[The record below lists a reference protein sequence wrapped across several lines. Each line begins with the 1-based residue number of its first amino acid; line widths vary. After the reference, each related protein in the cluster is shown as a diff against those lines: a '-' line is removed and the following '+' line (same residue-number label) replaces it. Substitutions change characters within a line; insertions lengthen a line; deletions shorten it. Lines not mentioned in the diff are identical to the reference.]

1 MNRESI
7 FSMRLNTAE
16 RELLDEMARAANRKP
31 GELMRELLRNYA
43 MQVAARKRGDAE
55 RGLTVKH

>member
-1 MNRESI
+1 MNRESV

-31 GELMRELLRNYA
+31 GELMRELLRNHA
-43 MQVAARKRGDAE
+43 MQVEARKRGDTARE
-55 RGLTVKH
+55 LAVKH